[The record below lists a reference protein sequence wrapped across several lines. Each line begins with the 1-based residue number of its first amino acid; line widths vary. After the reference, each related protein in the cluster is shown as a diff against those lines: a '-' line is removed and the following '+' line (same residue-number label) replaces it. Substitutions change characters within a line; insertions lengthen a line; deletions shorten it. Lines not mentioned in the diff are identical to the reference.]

1 MARKKGVQKGTI
13 VKKVNG
19 IEVKKT
25 KGGSFFIR
33 SNAKDKWQR
42 VTNNQ
47 GTLFF
52 KKGGDVETL
61 EKISK
66 ALAKGS
72 KIHKKQS
79 EDLEGASKSHIFQ
92 SKELDKIVSKLKKSK
107 FAKGGITKGKSHA
120 EGGIPMVVKST
131 GQMVELEGGEGVINK
146 KNMADTK
153 KHEFEGKMLTKCE
166 IASEINSDGGN
177 GVEIDCDG
185 ITGKKYKHE
194 KGGRLE
200 EGGKLKDISFN
211 DFEMQ
216 FFEDDKSDTKE
227 FRNSDGSYKSKV
239 DANRDETEDLYF
251 SFIKFAESPKM
262 VYYVN
267 DYDLDDN
274 FNDTIYD
281 TSFRISIYTNS

>member
-211 DFEMQ
+211 DSEM
-216 FFEDDKSDTKE
+216 
-227 FRNSDGSYKSKV
+227 
-239 DANRDETEDLYF
+239 
-251 SFIKFAESPKM
+251 
-262 VYYVN
+262 
-267 DYDLDDN
+267 
-274 FNDTIYD
+274 
-281 TSFRISIYTNS
+281 